1 MAKEKWQHFPD
12 AFEGTNVDSYMRDRI
27 IYAQNE
33 NGDIDEYEMGIIDD
47 KFFEDNKKE

>member
-1 MAKEKWQHFPD
+1 MAGEKYERFPD
-12 AFEGTNVDSYMRDRI
+12 SFEGTNVESYMRDRI
-27 IYAQNE
+27 IYAQND